1 MTGLRRA
8 VQSGPGKLA
17 GAAVVL
23 AVVVVFAEAIFTPRV
38 FYERDIHGYWYP
50 ARAVITRA
58 LAEGSLPLWNPH
70 FGFGAPMLSDSSA
83 QLAYP
88 LTWLALLLPAALH
101 YKLLAIGHT
110 LLAAAGAW
118 ALARRLGLGRPA
130 AMVAGASYALS
141 GPLLSSVNLFHHHS
155 GAAWIP
161 WLLWALEGLL
171 RWPGLRSALT
181 LGVVAGAQIL
191 AGSGDMCLA
200 SAFLG
205 TARIAWWWA
214 RLRTPRAAPAR
225 DILRYGA
232 LAALLAL
239 ALGAPQWLPTAELVR
254 HSWRT
259 RMDLRTA
266 SYWSLHPAS
275 LADLVVPRLVSDLP
289 LSPGSRAALFEGR
302 GPLLACVYLGV
313 VPLAFGLLALVLR
326 SAPAAGTALGALIL
340 VLLSLGRHTP
350 LYWLAWNLPGFGLL
364 RYPQKLLVPA
374 ALCFG
379 LLAALGAEAWGRPWS
394 QTERRRGR
402 RTAHVLVGCAL
413 VLAAL
418 TAGLASPPGWLAEH
432 LDAPG
437 PALVETTRALTLKL
451 LRTSLLLALV
461 ALLLRGRAQRE
472 RGAWPAALALLLLGA
487 TDCVLVGRGINSL
500 APAALLE
507 HRPVAVARTEQG
519 TRNQATGEPECRQP
533 GRAPAGWDPGWISA
547 LGIQDTLRPPTGARW
562 GLFGAY
568 DGEFT
573 GLGSPHSGLLA
584 LNAWSRLG
592 TQEGLRLLQLAN
604 VGRVFHVGR
613 SAPAGLVALETLPSP
628 FVCPLLILGVPDP
641 LPRAYVVRSER
652 RAAGAQGT
660 LDALLEPAFA
670 PTRDVVL
677 EVPAVSFAPAPVGG
691 DGVSIVART
700 TNTLDLRV
708 RLAAPGTLVVVEAYD
723 ANWRVEVDARPGAL
737 LRANG
742 LFRAVRLASGE
753 HSVRFAYR
761 PWSLP
766 VGALVAAAGLLAT
779 LALAWASRRR

>member
-1 MTGLRRA
+1 MLPARRVIDAFYRPAARTGRETFDARLRASVSEVVTRLRRA

-118 ALARRLGLGRPA
+118 ALARRLGLGRTA

-171 RWPGLRSALT
+171 LGPSLRSALT

-214 RLRTPRAAPAR
+214 RLRTPRAARAWVV
-225 DILRYGA
+225 LRYGA

-302 GPLLACVYLGV
+302 GPLLACVYLGI
-313 VPLAFGLLALVLR
+313 VPLAMGLLALVLR
-326 SAPAAGTALGALIL
+326 SAPAAVTAFGALVL

-364 RYPQKLLVPA
+364 RYPQKLLIPA
-374 ALCFG
+374 ALCVG
-379 LLAALGAEAWGRPWS
+379 LLAALGVEAWGRPWS

-402 RTAHVLVGCAL
+402 WAASVLVGCAL

-418 TAGLASPPGWLAEH
+418 TAGLASPPGWLAER

-437 PALVETTRALTLKL
+437 PYA
-451 LRTSLLLALV
+451 
-461 ALLLRGRAQRE
+461 GRDD
-472 RGAWPAALALLLLGA
+472 
-487 TDCVLVGRGINSL
+487 TD
-500 APAALLE
+500 
-507 HRPVAVARTEQG
+507 
-519 TRNQATGEPECRQP
+519 
-533 GRAPAGWDPGWISA
+533 
-547 LGIQDTLRPPTGARW
+547 
-562 GLFGAY
+562 
-568 DGEFT
+568 
-573 GLGSPHSGLLA
+573 
-584 LNAWSRLG
+584 
-592 TQEGLRLLQLAN
+592 
-604 VGRVFHVGR
+604 
-613 SAPAGLVALETLPSP
+613 
-628 FVCPLLILGVPDP
+628 PD
-641 LPRAYVVRSER
+641 AK
-652 RAAGAQGT
+652 
-660 LDALLEPAFA
+660 
-670 PTRDVVL
+670 
-677 EVPAVSFAPAPVGG
+677 
-691 DGVSIVART
+691 
-700 TNTLDLRV
+700 
-708 RLAAPGTLVVVEAYD
+708 
-723 ANWRVEVDARPGAL
+723 
-737 LRANG
+737 
-742 LFRAVRLASGE
+742 
-753 HSVRFAYR
+753 
-761 PWSLP
+761 
-766 VGALVAAAGLLAT
+766 AAAGL
-779 LALAWASRRR
+779 ASPGARGAPGAGPRAERARRVARSARAPAAGRDRLRARRARHQQSRARGAARASAGRRRADRAGDAQPGDG